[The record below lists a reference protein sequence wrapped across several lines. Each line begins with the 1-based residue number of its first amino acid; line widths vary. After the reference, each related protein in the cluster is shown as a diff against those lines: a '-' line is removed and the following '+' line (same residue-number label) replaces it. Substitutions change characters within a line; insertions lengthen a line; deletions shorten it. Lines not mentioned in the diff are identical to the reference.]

1 MATSTWTD
9 DYLDA
14 GSHLYSTYLA
24 NSVDTYQEL
33 ADRITY
39 GLGYPT
45 INLELHGNQIFTH
58 IAQSIEMFSKF
69 AGYTLEHLVV
79 DSSKYTRGKGL
90 DLSELF
96 LLTNELSAN
105 YSFPTDGKSD
115 VKTSAGES
123 TLLPT
128 LTTATISGAGYDA
141 YGGKFTS
148 VFKFDCGEI
157 PTYPSEY
164 TFVVT
169 LSGQPESAHV
179 VKSLITCTSASSGP
193 ASVDITQYGD
203 VYTTAQTIVSA
214 VSSLSASGSNVVQIG
229 LTTRGNEY
237 TNALVTA
244 TRKSMLS
251 DTTTR
256 DALTAR
262 SCNIGYFDGL
272 TRQHRKVIDVFSY
285 DESTSSSL
293 NTLFTI
299 EQTLA
304 QQTYF
309 SYAMGNYGFDLISW
323 YILKQWLETR
333 EKMLSTK
340 RYFKFDDVRQR
351 LLMIPE
357 PKTGEQFYGVLSCY
371 VEKSLRDLIK
381 EPWVYQYATA
391 LTKITLGR
399 VRGKFGNAQL
409 FGGTGLDA
417 GILQEGLTEKK
428 ELEERLF
435 TGATAG
441 FGDSDP
447 PMFFVG

>member
-1 MATSTWTD
+1 VATSTWTN
-9 DYLDA
+9 DYLNA

-58 IAQSIEMFSKF
+58 IAQAIEMFSKF

-79 DSSKYTRGKGL
+79 DSSKYTLGKGL
-90 DLSELF
+90 DLRELF
-96 LLTNELSAN
+96 LITSELSGTYAKDVF
-105 YSFPTDGKSD
+105 SSSGETTLIPT
-115 VKTSAGES
+115 TSS
-123 TLLPT
+123 TAVTGNGFHPVY
-128 LTTATISGAGYDA
+128 I
-141 YGGKFTS
+141 
-148 VFKFDCGEI
+148 FDCSTI

-169 LSGQPESAHV
+169 LDADRVHV
-179 VKSLITCTSASSGP
+179 VKSLVTCTSADGGT
-193 ASVDITQYGD
+193 ATVDITQYGD
-203 VYTTAQTIVSA
+203 VYTTASSIVSA
-214 VSSLSASGSNVVQIG
+214 VSSTVATSTNIVKIG
-229 LTTRGNEY
+229 VTLTGNEY
-237 TNALVTA
+237 TTA
-244 TRKSMLS
+244 SVAGTRTSMENDS
-251 DTTTR
+251 TTVS
-256 DALTAR
+256 ALTGR
-262 SCNIGYFDGL
+262 GCNVGYFDGL
-272 TRQHRKVIDVFSY
+272 TRQGRKVIDVFSY

-340 RYFKFDDVRQR
+340 RYFRFDDAKQR

-357 PKTGEQFYGVLSCY
+357 PKSGEQFWGVLSCY
-371 VEKSLRDLIK
+371 VEKPIKDLIK

-409 FGGTGLDA
+409 FGGTALDTS
-417 GILQEGLTEKK
+417 ILQEGLTEKEK
-428 ELEERLF
+428 LEERLLS
-435 TGATAG
+435 GATAG